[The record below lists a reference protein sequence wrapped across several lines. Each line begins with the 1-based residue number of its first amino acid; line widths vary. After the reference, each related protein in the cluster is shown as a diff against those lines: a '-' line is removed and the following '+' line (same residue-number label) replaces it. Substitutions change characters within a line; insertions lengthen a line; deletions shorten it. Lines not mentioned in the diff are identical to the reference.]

1 VETLWQNMDAF
12 FPFTSVGRWWDKNA
26 EIDLVAVNK
35 QLDSVLFGEVKCTE
49 KPIGIDIYEGLLQKS
64 KRVEWGGRK
73 RKKYF
78 CLFSKTG
85 FTEAVMKRGKEEGV
99 MLFKENDLVS

>member
-1 VETLWQNMDAF
+1 MDAF
-12 FPFTSVGRWWDKNA
+12 FPFTSVGRWWDKNV
-26 EIDLVAVNK
+26 EIDLVAVKK